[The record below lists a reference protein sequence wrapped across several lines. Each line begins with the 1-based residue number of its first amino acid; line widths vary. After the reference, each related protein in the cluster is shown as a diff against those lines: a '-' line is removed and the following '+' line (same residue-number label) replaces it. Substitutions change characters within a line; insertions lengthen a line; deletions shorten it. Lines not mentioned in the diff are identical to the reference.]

1 MNNSKVEARKISLE
15 SVVNNI
21 LAVRK
26 ISASDRQV
34 LRLALFSI
42 HSLSIRE
49 QEQIKQV
56 YEELAAGRISL
67 IK

>member
-1 MNNSKVEARKISLE
+1 MNNSKVKARNVPIE
-15 SVVNNI
+15 SVVKNI

-34 LRLALFSI
+34 LRLALFSL
-42 HSLSIRE
+42 HSLSITE
-49 QEQIKQV
+49 QDQIQTI
-56 YEELAAGRISL
+56 YEELEAGRISL